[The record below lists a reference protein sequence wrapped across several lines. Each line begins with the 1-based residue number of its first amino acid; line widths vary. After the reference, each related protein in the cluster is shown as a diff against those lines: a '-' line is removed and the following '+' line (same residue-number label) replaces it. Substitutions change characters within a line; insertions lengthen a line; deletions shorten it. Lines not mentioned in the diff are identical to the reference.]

1 MPELN
6 TPNRCAT
13 QHTGN
18 RRSIDFGDER
28 GLAFREEVFNACR
41 VATRERARS
50 EKWRLSDNNQ
60 QRHPM
65 SHDRIAF
72 VRLVSNA
79 LIVS

>member
-1 MPELN
+1 MPKLN

-13 QHTGN
+13 QHIGN
-18 RRSIDFGDER
+18 RGSIDFGDER
-28 GLAFREEVFNACR
+28 GLAFREEVFNAWKSR
-41 VATRERARS
+41 HERARKVW
-50 EKWRLSDNNQ
+50 KWRLSDNNP